1 MQKPHLLFLVT
12 EDWYFCSHRLPLAV
26 AAKQA
31 GFEVSVATRVT
42 DHGQAIEAAGL
53 RLIPLRL
60 SRRSTHPLREAR
72 LIADLVRL
80 YRRERPD
87 IVHQVAMKP
96 VIYGSLA
103 AHLTGVRA
111 VINALAGLGFL
122 FTSDKASAR
131 LLRPLAETA
140 FRLLLN
146 RPNCRTILQ
155 NPDDMGLLT
164 RDQVLEPDHIR
175 LIRGSGVDL
184 AKFAPTP
191 EPAGPPLIVLPA
203 RMLWDKG
210 VGEFVAAARQ
220 LRTEGSEAH
229 FILAGH
235 SDSENPSAI
244 PEPQLRD
251 WEHEGCIE
259 WWGHRDDMAQ
269 VFRDCHIVCLP
280 SYREGLPKALL
291 EAAAS
296 GRPIVA
302 TDVPGC
308 REVVRQ
314 GDNGLLAPRGDAS
327 ALAAALRKLIGD
339 AALRRSYGARSR
351 AMAEAEFSLDA
362 VIGQTLNLYRE
373 MLAP

>member
-42 DHGQAIEAAGL
+42 DHGQTIEAAGL

-103 AHLTGVRA
+103 AHLSGTPA
-111 VINALAGLGFL
+111 VVNALAGLGFL

-131 LLRPLAETA
+131 LLRPLAEAA
-140 FRLLLN
+140 FRRLLN

-164 RDQVLEPDHIR
+164 RDQVLEPDRIR

-184 AKFAPTP
+184 AKFAPAP
-191 EPAGPPLIVLPA
+191 EPASPPLVVLPA

-220 LRTEGSEAH
+220 LRAEGSEAR

-235 SDSENPSAI
+235 SDGENPSAI
-244 PEPQLRD
+244 PETQLRA
-251 WEHEGCIE
+251 WEGEGCIE
-259 WWGHRDDMAQ
+259 WWGHREDMAQ

-314 GDNGLLAPRGDAS
+314 GDNGLLVPRGDAS

-339 AALRRSYGARSR
+339 AALRRSYGARGR
-351 AMAEAEFSLDA
+351 IMAEAEFSLDA